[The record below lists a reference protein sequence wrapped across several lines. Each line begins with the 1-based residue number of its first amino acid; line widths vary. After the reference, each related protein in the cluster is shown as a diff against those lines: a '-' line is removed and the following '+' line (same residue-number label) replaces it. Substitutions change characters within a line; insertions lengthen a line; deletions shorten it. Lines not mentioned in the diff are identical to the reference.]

1 MTQSHYEVLTNFFES
16 YRSQVS
22 HIWEKTKRE
31 NDLHPCEDK
40 SGEFEQKF
48 ERTLRTFLMYDL
60 REFTQGVSR
69 SPLQLSYLMSVVPWV
84 VFDDLYERVLAQ
96 ESPEAASSFA
106 TFSHSHPF
114 VFLLYTMTQIMAGP
128 EPEPLLAEQV
138 RMTVFASLISRF
150 HFKALE
156 YYGKKIYEVS
166 PDLSYALLPEHTAI
180 KDYPADHLRL
190 PFPAIY
196 VELPP
201 KFRIYNELTSWHSA
215 AGAYISEDVLR
226 TPRVWRIVLVAGKN
240 ENSKGLPYD
249 DAIYH
254 FTVFLNEGETVD
266 TCLKHTAAHA
276 MGERSDQI
284 LATKDG
290 DIEISSEVI
299 ESHREIWKLMYEH
312 TISAFRYIMN
322 VVLYATSSEA
332 DQMLCYASKDYRAL
346 HDRAM
351 RAQGQ
356 KRKKLF
362 GRLRERHDDE
372 KHIYLGGSFT
382 IDRKKSEED
391 EGEGYS
397 GTKQKVRYMVSG
409 HWRSQAYGKDRKL
422 RKPLWIKPHWRGPEM
437 APVTE
442 RTRKLK

>member
-1 MTQSHYEVLTNFFES
+1 MAQSHYEVLNQFFES
-16 YRSQVS
+16 YTVQISR
-22 HIWEKTKRE
+22 IWEETKVE
-31 NDLHPCEDK
+31 SDFHPLTDSAEDFDK
-40 SGEFEQKF
+40 KF
-48 ERTLRTFLMYDL
+48 ETALRTFLMFDL
-60 REFTQGVSR
+60 RKHAEGASR
-69 SPLQLSYLMSVVPWV
+69 SPIQTSYLMSVVPWV
-84 VFDDLYERVLAQ
+84 IFDDLYERVLAH
-96 ESPEAASSFA
+96 ESAEAASSFA

-114 VFLLYTMTQIMAGP
+114 VLLLYLMTQIMAGP
-128 EPEPLLAEQV
+128 NPDPLSEEQI

-156 YYGKKIYEVS
+156 HYGKKIYEVA

-180 KDYPADHLRL
+180 KNYPADHLRL

-196 VELPP
+196 VDLPS
-201 KFRIYNELTSWHSA
+201 KFRIYNELTSWHQA
-215 AGAYISEDVLR
+215 EGAYISEDVLR
-226 TPRVWRIVLVAGKN
+226 SPRVWRIVLVAGKN
-240 ENSKGLPYD
+240 ENAEGLPYD

-254 FTVFLNEGETVD
+254 FTVFLKEGETVD
-266 TCLKHTAAHA
+266 TCLKLTAAHA
-276 MGERSDQI
+276 MGEKTDQI
-284 LATKDG
+284 LVTPEG

-299 ESHREIWKLMYEH
+299 EAHREIWKLMYEH
-312 TISAFRYIMN
+312 TVEAFRYIMN

-351 RAQGQ
+351 RAKGK

-362 GRLRERHDDE
+362 ARLRERHDDE
-372 KHIYLGGSFT
+372 QHIYLGGSFT
-382 IDRKKSEED
+382 IDRKKVDEE
-391 EGEGYS
+391 EGES
-397 GTKQKVRYMVSG
+397 RTGTKQKVRYMVSG